1 MARDDRDVAEPG
13 VSRDRFLS
21 EFALAL
27 VEGVQLQEF
36 LDWSVAQI
44 GRILDVDR
52 LTLFLFGAG
61 GAADALVVRAS
72 WAADGV
78 DPIPVTISLS
88 ESVVSARLKQF
99 ESVVV
104 EDVEDATDLEEGREI
119 LRRLGTK
126 SLLAVPIGIDSA
138 LRGVRRRGGRAG
150 APGLDAG

>member
-1 MARDDRDVAEPG
+1 MARDDRGVTDPG
-13 VSRDRFLS
+13 VIRDRFLS

-61 GAADALVVRAS
+61 GAADTLVVRAS

-78 DPIPVTISLS
+78 DPIPV
-88 ESVVSARLKQF
+88 
-99 ESVVV
+99 
-104 EDVEDATDLEEGREI
+104 
-119 LRRLGTK
+119 
-126 SLLAVPIGIDSA
+126 
-138 LRGVRRRGGRAG
+138 
-150 APGLDAG
+150 